1 METNRLRKHKIKVI
15 FDTSAL
21 LTPFEFSINIDIEL
35 EKLLG
40 SFDAFVPLCVIEE
53 LKILAEKSSGK
64 RKRNATAA
72 LKLAEK
78 YQTINCKY
86 GETDE
91 ALVEIA
97 KKFSRAVV
105 VTNDIQLM
113 KKLRSENIPVVH
125 LRGRNRL
132 VLEGELR

>member
-40 SFDAFVPLCVIEE
+40 SFDVFVPLCVIEE
-53 LKILAEKSSGK
+53 LKTLAEKSSGK

-97 KKFSRAVV
+97 KKFSKAVV

>member
-40 SFDAFVPLCVIEE
+40 SFDAFVPLCVIKE
-53 LKILAEKSSGK
+53 LKTLAEKSSGK

-72 LKLAEK
+72 LKLADK

-97 KKFSRAVV
+97 KKFSRTVV
-105 VTNDIQLM
+105 ATNDMELI
-113 KKLRSENIPVVH
+113 KKLRSKNIPVVH
-125 LRGRNRL
+125 LRGRNRF

>member
-1 METNRLRKHKIKVI
+1 MEANRLRKHKIKVI

-53 LKILAEKSSGK
+53 LKTLAEKSSGK

-97 KKFSRAVV
+97 KKFSKAVV

-125 LRGRNRL
+125 LRGRNRF